1 MGAGGEI
8 IRRQGGLA
16 ARRSS
21 ESLRSPIYL
30 IVLLCTLS
38 HSGFGG
44 SRVAISL
51 YALELGAS
59 AFTIGVLMALYAV
72 FPLLLAVYVGRLADR
87 VGPRV
92 PMIIGTVGVTVGLVL
107 PPIFPYF
114 ATLYVTALVLGSTFH
129 FFFITV
135 QGIAGGI
142 GGSENRARNF
152 ALVGMGFS
160 AAGFIGPFLA
170 GVAIDHLGHI
180 AAFWVLAAFPLVPVL
195 VLWLKPGFLPKARK
209 RGKSEGPRSAFDL
222 WRVPAL
228 RNTFI
233 ASGIISSA
241 WDLFQFYFPVYGH
254 SIGLSASAIG
264 AVLGVF
270 ALATFTIRIV
280 LPALAKRYSE
290 SQVLTGGIFIAAFA
304 FMLFPFFADAYVL
317 AGVAFLL
324 GLGVGCGQPMSMS
337 LIYALA
343 PQGRQAEAAG
353 VRVTANNVTHLLIPV
368 LFGSLGTAFGYAPVF
383 LSNSAL
389 LVGGGL
395 LMRRARISAPSG

>member
-1 MGAGGEI
+1 MP
-8 IRRQGGLA
+8 
-16 ARRSS
+16 
-21 ESLRSPIYL
+21 SPIHL
-30 IVLLCTLS
+30 IVILCTLS

-59 AFTIGVLMALYAV
+59 QFDIGVIMALYAV

-87 VGPRV
+87 VGPRL
-92 PMIIGTVGVTVGLVL
+92 PMLVGTSGVIAGLLL
-107 PPIFPYF
+107 PPLFPGML
-114 ATLYVTALVLGSTFH
+114 TLYVSALLLGSTFH

-135 QGIAGGI
+135 QGIAGGM

-170 GVAIDHLGHI
+170 GVAIDHLGHLS
-180 AAFWVLAAFPLVPVL
+180 AFLVLAAFPVVPIL
-195 VLWLKPGFLPKARK
+195 VLWLKPGFLPKPRK
-209 RGKSEGPRSAFDL
+209 RAASEGRRSALDL
-222 WRVPAL
+222 CRVPGL

-254 SIGLSASAIG
+254 SIGMSASATG

-270 ALATFTIRIV
+270 ALATFMIRIV
-280 LPALAKRYSE
+280 LPALARRYSE
-290 SQVLTGGIFIAAFA
+290 AQVLTGGIFIAAVAFA
-304 FMLFPFFADAYVL
+304 LFPFFSNPYTL
-317 AGVAFLL
+317 AAVAFLL

-343 PQGRQAEAAG
+343 PAGRQAEAAG
-353 VRVTANNVTHLLIPV
+353 LRVTANNFTHLLIPI
-368 LFGSLGTAFGYAPVF
+368 LFGSLGTAFGYGPVF
-383 LSNSAL
+383 ICNSAM
-389 LVGGGL
+389 LVAGGV
-395 LMRRARISAPSG
+395 LMRRARISAPPG

>member
-1 MGAGGEI
+1 LT
-8 IRRQGGLA
+8 RVDKR
-16 ARRSS
+16 
-21 ESLRSPIYL
+21 IYL

-51 YALELGAS
+51 FALELGAS
-59 AFTIGVLMALYAV
+59 QFTIGVLMALYAV
-72 FPLLLAVYVGRLADR
+72 FPLMLAVWVGRLADR
-87 VGPRV
+87 VGARM
-92 PMIIGTVGVTVGLVL
+92 PMLIGTTGVCIGLLL
-107 PPIFPYF
+107 PALFPSLT
-114 ATLYVTALVLGSTFH
+114 TLYVSALVLGSTFH

-170 GVAIDHLGHI
+170 GVAIDHIGHV
-180 AAFWVLAAFPLVPVL
+180 AAFWVLSAFPVVPIL
-195 VLWLKPGFLPKARK
+195 LLWFKPGFLPQPRK
-209 RGKSEGPRSAFDL
+209 RVKAEGPRSAFDL
-222 WRVPAL
+222 WRMPAL

-270 ALATFTIRIV
+270 AMATFTIRFT
-280 LPALAKRYSE
+280 LPVLAKRYTE
-290 SQVLTGGIFIAAFA
+290 PQVLTGGIFVAAVA
-304 FMLFPFFADAYVL
+304 FVLFPFFVNPYVL
-317 AGVAFLL
+317 AAVAFLL

-343 PQGRQAEAAG
+343 PPGRQAEAAG
-353 VRVTANNVTHLLIPV
+353 LRVTANNVMHLIIPV

-383 LSNSAL
+383 VTNSAML
-389 LVGGGL
+389 LAGGA
-395 LMRRARISAPSG
+395 LMRKAKISAPK

>member
-1 MGAGGEI
+1 M
-8 IRRQGGLA
+8 
-16 ARRSS
+16 
-21 ESLRSPIYL
+21 RSPIYI
-30 IVLLCTLS
+30 IVMLCTLS

-59 AFTIGVLMALYAV
+59 QFTIGVLMALYAV
-72 FPLLLAVYVGRLADR
+72 FPMMLAVYVGRLADR

-92 PMIIGTVGVTVGLVL
+92 PMLIGTAGVTVGLLL
-107 PPIFPYF
+107 PALFPSMI
-114 ATLYVTALVLGSTFH
+114 TLYVTALVLGSTFH

-142 GGSENRARNF
+142 GGSENRSRNF

-170 GVAIDHLGHI
+170 GVAIDHLGHV
-180 AAFWVLAAFPLVPVL
+180 AAFWILSAFPLVPVL
-195 VLWLKPGFLPKARK
+195 VLWLKPGFLPRPRK
-209 RGKSEGPRSAFDL
+209 RTKVEGPRSAFDL
-222 WRVPAL
+222 LRVPAL

-270 ALATFTIRIV
+270 ALATFTIRVV
-280 LPALAKRYSE
+280 LPALARRFSE
-290 SQVLTGGIFIAAFA
+290 SQVLTGGIFVAAVAFA
-304 FMLFPFFADAYVL
+304 LFPFFENPYTL
-317 AGVAFLL
+317 AAVAFLL

-343 PQGRQAEAAG
+343 PPGRQAEAAG
-353 VRVTANNVTHLLIPV
+353 VRVTANNVTHLIIPV
-368 LFGSLGTAFGYAPVF
+368 LFGSLGAAFGYAPVF
-383 LSNSAL
+383 LSNAAL
-389 LVGGGL
+389 LVGGGVM
-395 LMRRARISAPSG
+395 MRKAKISAPAA

>member
-1 MGAGGEI
+1 MPKLTRADK
-8 IRRQGGLA
+8 R
-16 ARRSS
+16 
-21 ESLRSPIYL
+21 IYV
-30 IVLLCTLS
+30 IVLLCMLS

-51 YALELGAS
+51 YALELGATQ
-59 AFTIGVLMALYAV
+59 FTIGVLMALYAV
-72 FPLLLAVYVGRLADR
+72 FPLLLAVHVGRLADR

-92 PMIIGTVGVTVGLVL
+92 PMLIGTAGVVLGLIL
-107 PPIFPYF
+107 PALFPSL
-114 ATLYVTALVLGSTFH
+114 ATLYVSALVLGSTFH

-135 QGIAGGI
+135 QGIAGGM
-142 GGSENRARNF
+142 GGSGNRARNF

-160 AAGFIGPFLA
+160 AASFTGPFVA
-170 GVAIDHLGHI
+170 GLAIDHLGHVPT
-180 AAFWVLAAFPLVPVL
+180 FWCLAAFPVVPVL
-195 VLWLKPGFLPKARK
+195 LLWLKPTFLPKPRS
-209 RGKSEGPRSAFDL
+209 RGKFEGSRSAFDL
-222 WRVPAL
+222 WRIKPL

-270 ALATFTIRIV
+270 AIATFMIRFC
-280 LPALAKRYSE
+280 LPVLAKRYSE
-290 SQVLTGGIFIAAFA
+290 PQVLTAGIFVAAAAFV
-304 FMLFPFFADAYVL
+304 LFPFFTDAYVL
-317 AGVAFLL
+317 ACVAFLL

-343 PQGRQAEAAG
+343 PPGRQAEAAG
-353 VRVTANNVTHLLIPV
+353 LRVTANNVTHLLIPL

-383 LSNSAL
+383 VTNSAM
-389 LVGGGL
+389 LVAGGAM
-395 LMRRARISAPSG
+395 MRRARIAVPK

>member
-1 MGAGGEI
+1 MA
-8 IRRQGGLA
+8 QLK
-16 ARRSS
+16 
-21 ESLRSPIYL
+21 PIHL

-51 YALELGAS
+51 YALELGATQ
-59 AFTIGVLMALYAV
+59 FTIGLLMALYAIV
-72 FPLLLAVYVGRLADR
+72 PLLLAVHVGRLADR

-92 PMIIGTVGVTVGLVL
+92 PMLIGTAGITVGLLL
-107 PPIFPYF
+107 PPLFPGMVS
-114 ATLYVTALVLGSTFH
+114 LYVSALVMGSTFH

-142 GGSENRARNF
+142 GGSRNRASNF

-170 GVAIDHLGHI
+170 GVAIDHFGHL
-180 AAFWVLAAFPLVPVL
+180 AAFWVLAAFPVVPIL
-195 VLWLKPGFLPKARK
+195 LLWFKPAFLPQARK
-209 RGKSEGPRSAFDL
+209 RVASEGRRSALDL

-254 SIGLSASAIG
+254 SIGLSGSAIG
-264 AVLGVF
+264 AVLGIF

-280 LPALAKRYSE
+280 LPQLAKRYSE
-290 SQVLTGGIFIAAFA
+290 AQVLTGGVFVAAFA
-304 FMLFPFFADAYVL
+304 YVLFPFFENAYVL
-317 AGVAFLL
+317 AAVSFLL

-343 PQGRQAEAAG
+343 PPGRQAEAAG
-353 VRVTANNVTHLLIPV
+353 LRVTANNVTHLLIPI

-383 LSNSAL
+383 LSNSAML
-389 LVGGGL
+389 IAGGI
-395 LMRRARISAPSG
+395 LMRKARIRAP